1 MSGLCKRA
9 RSAYRRDVSAPFDEL
24 TAGRRAWIARAG
36 LAELAATIGGPGR
49 AAVAARPDL
58 LARVDQHAAA
68 IRDSLGGALLDPVAL
83 AGYSA
88 AIRDAAR
95 DAGDPLDDWSCPT
108 WAMLRLLAVC
118 CLVP

>member
-1 MSGLCKRA
+1 MSGLRALRA
-9 RSAYRRDVSAPFDEL
+9 RHMVASVSAPFDEL

-36 LAELAATIGGPGR
+36 LSELASTIGRPGR

-68 IRDSLGGALLDPVAL
+68 IRESLGGSLLDPVAL

-95 DAGDPLDDWSCPT
+95 DAGDPLDEWSSPS

-118 CLVP
+118 SLVP